1 MAVNK
6 VPASSVLKL
15 EVQTGL
21 DEGGNPV
28 FRNKSLSNAKSA
40 AADQDLF
47 DVATSL
53 AGLQEYTLTGISRVD
68 SAELVQV

>member
-6 VPASSVLKL
+6 VPASSVLRL
-15 EVQTGL
+15 ETQTGV

-28 FRNKSLSNAKSA
+28 FRTKSLSNAKPA

-47 DVATSL
+47 DVAASL

-68 SAELVQV
+68 SAELVEV